1 MTKSFV
7 FLNDLFT
14 GAVKKLILIVLLYYA
29 EVTMESFCSLDELV
43 ADAKKHFLVLIKF
56 GTLENLKSL
65 QNGSLYMK
73 NLRYYNELESIDSD
87 GKPDKYDGKWLLKGS
102 SVVLMDS
109 DTSALIA
116 VGTAK
121 ETVLSFGHEKN
132 PVFCLFSC
140 DERNCSSGYK
150 VDGNECVF
158 SVSFSD
164 ERVEKLK
171 KGLGPYALV
180 ILDPVEFFARI
191 DKAFQRQSIIYKK
204 DYVKYNDGNSVNR
217 VGSIMTDWDNIAFN
231 KSATDF
237 DYQQEFRFLVL
248 NRSVEDHLSIPID
261 DLHDITKIIST
272 DELKQIRIEYRQEVT
287 QVDG

>member
-1 MTKSFV
+1 
-7 FLNDLFT
+7 
-14 GAVKKLILIVLLYYA
+14 
-29 EVTMESFCSLDELV
+29 MESFCSLDELV

-73 NLRYYNELESIDSD
+73 NLRYYNELESTDSD

-121 ETVLSFGHEKN
+121 ETVFSFGHEQK

-140 DERNCSSGYK
+140 DDRNCGEYK
-150 VDGNECVF
+150 IDGNKCIFWVF
-158 SVSFSD
+158 FSD
-164 ERVEKLK
+164 EQVERLK

-180 ILDPVEFFARI
+180 VLDPEEFFVRI
-191 DKAFQRQSIIYKK
+191 DKAFQRQGIIYKK
-204 DYVKYNDGNSVNR
+204 GYVIYNDGNSVNR
-217 VGSIMTDWDNIAFN
+217 VGAIMSDWDNIAFN
-231 KSATDF
+231 KRATDF
-237 DYQQEFRFLVL
+237 DYQQEFRFLVM

-272 DELKQIRIEYRQEVT
+272 DELKQIRIEYRQEFT

>member
-1 MTKSFV
+1 MQHRASARDFSSAAEAAAGCWLCSKMLLLFFSRCKKQTPSTGVCSQQDSVLYAFEHLQYSISGFAPKEQNCANVVTKSFV

-87 GKPDKYDGKWLLKGS
+87 GKPDKYDGKWSLRGGNI
-102 SVVLMDS
+102 VIMDP

-121 ETVLSFGHEKN
+121 ETVFSFGHEQK

-140 DERNCSSGYK
+140 DDRNCGEYK
-150 VDGNECVF
+150 IDGNKCIFRVF
-158 SVSFSD
+158 FSD
-164 ERVEKLK
+164 EQVERLK
-171 KGLGPYALV
+171 KGL
-180 ILDPVEFFARI
+180 
-191 DKAFQRQSIIYKK
+191 
-204 DYVKYNDGNSVNR
+204 
-217 VGSIMTDWDNIAFN
+217 
-231 KSATDF
+231 
-237 DYQQEFRFLVL
+237 
-248 NRSVEDHLSIPID
+248 DH
-261 DLHDITKIIST
+261 T
-272 DELKQIRIEYRQEVT
+272 R
-287 QVDG
+287 